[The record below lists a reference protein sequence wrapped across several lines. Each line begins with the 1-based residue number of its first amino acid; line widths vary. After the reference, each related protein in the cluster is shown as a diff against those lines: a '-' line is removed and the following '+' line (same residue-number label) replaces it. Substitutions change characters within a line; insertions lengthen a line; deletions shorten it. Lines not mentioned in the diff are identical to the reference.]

1 MAGRVMWLSGDS
13 GRIPMKLMSSLSL
26 GLILAPL
33 AMMAQAPA
41 KSGNRTAATSEPTTT
56 SDREKNIQA
65 YIKLMRSDL
74 RKQKAQV
81 MSTVMQL
88 DSDESAKFW
97 PIYKDFEADLTQF
110 YDQVGALVKNYVTH
124 NEDLTDAAAD
134 QLATKVLDLEQ
145 QRNDIK
151 RRYYD
156 RFKTA
161 LDSIVAMRFL
171 QVENQIER
179 VIDLQIASELPIAER
194 KQP

>member
-13 GRIPMKLMSSLSL
+13 GRIPMTLMSSLSL

-41 KSGNRTAATSEPTTT
+41 KSGTRTAATREPTTT

-97 PIYKDFEADLTQF
+97 PIYKDFEDDLTQF
-110 YDQVGALVKNYVTH
+110 YDQVGALVKNYAAH